1 MTPSTPQTQSSLAGF
16 TFIEVMIVMTIVGL
30 LGVIALPSYTN
41 YVARGHRT
49 AARVQ
54 LLQAAMYMQRF
65 YAANDRYDRDRTG
78 GQTIWAVTG
87 MYSITVVLPRIQQE
101 FGVARGDASLPY
113 TLTMIGFGI
122 GGILMG
128 RLADRFGVMA
138 PVMLGA
144 WAWASASPSGLA
156 PSLAGS
162 AWRKAC
168 WSACWAPRP
177 PSRRWWPTPRSGST
191 AAAASRWRS
200 A

>member
-78 GQTIWAVTG
+78 GQTIWAVMPPGLLHSPAEGTQVYEIVTTG
-87 MYSITVVLPRIQQE
+87 GNPSTADASTFRLVMRPVPGQTMADDKCGGFTITQA
-101 FGVARGDASLPY
+101 GARGL
-113 TLTMIGFGI
+113 TL
-122 GGILMG
+122 
-128 RLADRFGVMA
+128 
-138 PVMLGA
+138 
-144 WAWASASPSGLA
+144 ASPSAALIA
-156 PSLAGS
+156 EC
-162 AWRKAC
+162 WR
-168 WSACWAPRP
+168 
-177 PSRRWWPTPRSGST
+177 
-191 AAAASRWRS
+191 
-200 A
+200 